1 MGFVR
6 SLNETRWPRRF
17 SKSVN
22 VAARSVMVHG
32 IAVGQTGAA
41 PKNCLS

>member
-22 VAARSVMVHG
+22 VAARWSWFMALPWG
-32 IAVGQTGAA
+32 KRERT
-41 PKNCLS
+41 